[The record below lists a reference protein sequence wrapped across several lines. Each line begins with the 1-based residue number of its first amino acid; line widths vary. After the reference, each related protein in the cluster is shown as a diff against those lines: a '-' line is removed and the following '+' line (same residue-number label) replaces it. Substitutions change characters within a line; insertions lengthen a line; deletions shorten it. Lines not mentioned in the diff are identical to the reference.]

1 MARVKALVFEA
12 FVSIFQARLDISR
25 LHAMIPVGGGVLG
38 APCES
43 SSWRHFMNTQEKI
56 HQTPSGNI
64 HYWVTP
70 GNSDKPW
77 LVFLPG
83 LTADHHLF
91 DRQVPAF
98 PEYNRLVWDAPAHA
112 ASRPFALDFSLEDMA
127 RYLHEI
133 LTAEGVGSC
142 VLIGQ
147 SLGGYIGQ
155 SYLNL
160 YPGTVS
166 GFVSIDSASL
176 SRKYFSGWELA
187 LLKDTRWMYELIP
200 WKLLLKL
207 GVMGTSRTPYG
218 RELMEKTWAVYDRA
232 DYLDLTVHGFRIL
245 AEAVQAQPEY
255 KIDCPALLLCGEK
268 DAAGSGKRY
277 NRRWAKEDGLPLV
290 WLKGAG
296 HNSNTD
302 VPEEVNR
309 LINEFLQGH
318 CL

>member
-43 SSWRHFMNTQEKI
+43 SSWRHFMSTQEKI

-176 SRKYFSGWELA
+176 SRKYFSG
-187 LLKDTRWMYELIP
+187 
-200 WKLLLKL
+200 
-207 GVMGTSRTPYG
+207 
-218 RELMEKTWAVYDRA
+218 
-232 DYLDLTVHGFRIL
+232 
-245 AEAVQAQPEY
+245 
-255 KIDCPALLLCGEK
+255 
-268 DAAGSGKRY
+268 
-277 NRRWAKEDGLPLV
+277 
-290 WLKGAG
+290 
-296 HNSNTD
+296 
-302 VPEEVNR
+302 
-309 LINEFLQGH
+309 
-318 CL
+318 